1 MNVDTSSQ
9 QLLQA
14 EIAINRHVS
23 LLVTRD
29 ESDVFSIVIK
39 ATRRYR

>member
-1 MNVDTSSQ
+1 VDTTAQ

-14 EIAINRHVS
+14 EISINRHVS
-23 LLVTRD
+23 LLLTRD
-29 ESDVFSIVIK
+29 ESDVFSVVIQ